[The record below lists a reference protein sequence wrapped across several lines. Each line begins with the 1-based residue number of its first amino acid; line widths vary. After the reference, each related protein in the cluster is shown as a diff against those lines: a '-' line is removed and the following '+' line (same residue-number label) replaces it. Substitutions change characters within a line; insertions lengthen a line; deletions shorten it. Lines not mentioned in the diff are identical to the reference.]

1 MIGYYSAKVRK
12 KPLYSPFVVLKFVNH
27 FKTKTFTFNFR
38 RNNIDESLL
47 FGKNFITFVKIK
59 YYFLSLKNNYNK

>member
-12 KPLYSPFVVLKFVNH
+12 KPLYSPFIVLKFVNH
-27 FKTKTFTFNFR
+27 LKQKHLRSISGGTISMN
-38 RNNIDESLL
+38 LCYL
-47 FGKNFITFVKIK
+47 GNFITFVKIK